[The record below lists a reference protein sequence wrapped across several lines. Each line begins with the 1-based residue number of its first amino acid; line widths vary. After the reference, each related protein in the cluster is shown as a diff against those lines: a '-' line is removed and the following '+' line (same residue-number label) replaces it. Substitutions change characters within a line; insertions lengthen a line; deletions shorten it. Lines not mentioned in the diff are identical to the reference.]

1 MNIRKLA
8 LALLVVMVM
17 ACSAAFGQTL
27 ATSQVTGTVTDASGA
42 VVPDATVQL
51 VQTDT
56 GDVHTAKSNATGVY
70 IVPNLPVGP
79 YRLQVAAQGFSTYVQ
94 NGIVLEISTNPVINV
109 KLAVGNVTEQVV
121 VESSALMVET
131 QSNGVGQVIDQKQVV
146 DLPLNGRDPTQLIA
160 LAGATTSAPGGDLN
174 SNKNFPTIT
183 IAVAGGLPNGV
194 AYILDGGSHN
204 DPFNNLNL
212 PLPFPDALQEF
223 KVETNSLPAQ
233 YGDHASA
240 AVNAVTKSGG
250 NKFHG
255 DLFEFVRNYAFNA
268 APFFSYSNVTGRKT
282 QDSLKRN
289 QFGGTLGGPIKHD
302 KLFFFAGYQDSIIR
316 QNPSGTYTQ
325 VPTEAMLH
333 GDFSAITSAAC
344 RANGKALT
352 LPAPTASS
360 PIGFTTVNGVPN
372 QINPSNFSAQ
382 ALKALQY
389 IPIAASPGYS
399 TTSGLHDLP
408 DVTPSAS
415 SLTGNCG
422 YVSVSVPANSTTQ
435 EGLGKIDYNISEK
448 NRLFGRYFI
457 GVYNLPIP
465 AVAGNALASNAVSQ
479 YNRDH
484 SLTIGETYSFTPNL
498 INAVRLTGK
507 RTLGLRT
514 VAPFFDPSILG
525 INAFNRIPG
534 FMGLSVT
541 NGFSLGG
548 GATNPGYFNSTSEQ
562 FTDDV
567 SWIHG
572 SHQFLFGVSYIY
584 ALMDTVNNRP
594 ANGTYSF
601 DGTAYGGGTG
611 NVGYADFLLGTLDS
625 FSQGNPDLEN
635 DGQSYFAL
643 YAQDSWK
650 PSHRLTVNYGLR
662 WEPYTPEHNSNDH
675 VENFNMNNFNAGI
688 KSKVFSNAPAGM
700 TFDGDPGY
708 PGNHYTYGNY
718 GIVEP
723 RVGLILD
730 PTGDGKMSIRA
741 GYGIFYDSPQ
751 MFFNTRYSNSPPYG
765 TTVSLTGPLPFNN
778 PWATYAGGNPF
789 PALNNAYP
797 AVPFPTFGIYV
808 NSPLH
813 IKPMYLQQWNMS
825 VQRQFGSWLL
835 GATYLGNTT
844 KHLPTSFEANPAV
857 YIPGTNTGV
866 PGACGSVM
874 TTTATGLPKTGAL
887 CSSTANTNFRRL
899 LYQANPSQGQYYATI
914 GQYDDGG
921 VANYNGA
928 LVSVQHRGTTFDVVA
943 NYTWAHC
950 LSEAETTELTGP
962 SYVIP
967 PAYNPRGKDYSYA
980 NCDSDRRNV
989 ANISFVARSPN
1000 YGERFTRML
1009 VGGWQL
1015 STILTATSGGWGTA
1029 TTGSDTALSGI
1040 GNQISNIVANPYG
1053 ARTRFGA
1060 NSYLVNTSFAAPAA
1074 GTYSLQRPLSLRGPA
1089 SYELDMGLARNFK
1102 VPRRETDQV
1111 QFRWEVFNVPNEAI
1125 FRGIP
1130 AGSVTGSNFGTFT
1143 QGNAGDPRIMQLA
1156 LKYLF

>member
-1 MNIRKLA
+1 MRTVKLTVA
-8 LALLVVMVM
+8 LALLLMFG
-17 ACSAAFGQTL
+17 AATSEGQTL
-27 ATSQVTGTVTDASGA
+27 ATSQISGA
-42 VVPDATVQL
+42 VTDPTGAVIPAATVQL
-51 VQTDT
+51 TQTDT
-56 GDVHTAKSNATGVY
+56 GDTHAAKSNEAGIYT
-70 IVPNLPVGP
+70 IPNLPVGP
-79 YRLQVAAQGFSTYVQ
+79 YRLQVTASGFSTYVQ

-109 KLAVGNVTEQVV
+109 KMAIGNVSEQVV

-160 LAGATTSAPGGDLN
+160 LAGATTTAPSGDLN

-240 AVNAVTKSGG
+240 AVNAITKSGG
-250 NKFHG
+250 NSFHG

-268 APFFSYSNVTGRKT
+268 APFFAYNSATGAKPT
-282 QDSLKRN
+282 DTLKRN
-289 QFGGTLGGPIKHD
+289 QFGGTIGGPIKRD
-302 KLFFFAGYQDSIIR
+302 KVFFFAGYQDNINR
-316 QNPSGTYTQ
+316 QNPSGNFVQ

-333 GDFSAITSAAC
+333 GDFTGINAAGPSGCRNSAVALPSPFV
-344 RANGKALT
+344 ANKVNPSMFSSQALT
-352 LPAPTASS
+352 
-360 PIGFTTVNGVPN
+360 
-372 QINPSNFSAQ
+372 
-382 ALKALQY
+382 ALKD

-399 TTSGLHDLP
+399 TTPGLTDVA
-408 DVTPSAS
+408 DVTASAS
-415 SLTGNCG
+415 SFKGNCG
-422 YVSVSVPANSTTQ
+422 YISVTIPSNFTTQ
-435 EGLGKIDYNISEK
+435 EGLGRVDYNISEK
-448 NRLFGRYFI
+448 NRLFARYFI
-457 GVYNLPIP
+457 GVYNAPVP
-465 AVAGNALASNAVSQ
+465 QVSGNALASNAVSQ

-514 VAPFFDPSILG
+514 VAPFFDPSTLG
-525 INAFNRIPG
+525 ISAYNRIPG

-567 SWIHG
+567 SWIRG

-594 ANGTYSF
+594 ANGTYTF

-611 NVGYADFLLGTLDS
+611 QIGYADFLLGTIDS

-635 DGQSYFAL
+635 DGQTYFAL

-650 PSHRLTVNYGLR
+650 PSRRLTVNYGLR

-675 VENFNMNNFNAGI
+675 VENFSMANFNAGL
-688 KSKVFSNAPAGM
+688 KSKVYVNAPAGM

-708 PGNHYTYGNY
+708 PGNHYTYGNH
-718 GIVEP
+718 GLVEP
-723 RVGLILD
+723 RIGLILD
-730 PTGDGKMSIRA
+730 PMGDGKMSVRA
-741 GYGIFYDSPQ
+741 GYGIFFDSPQ

-765 TTVSLTGPLPFNN
+765 TTVSLTGPLPFSN
-778 PWATYAGGNPF
+778 PWSTYAGGNPF

-797 AVPFPTFGIYV
+797 TVPFPTFGVYV

-813 IKPMYLQQWNMS
+813 ISPMYMQQWNLS
-825 VQRQFGSWLL
+825 VQRQFGAWLL

-844 KHLPTSFEANPAV
+844 KHLPTSYEANPAT
-857 YIPGTNTGV
+857 YIPGISTGV
-866 PGACGSVM
+866 AGSCGSVM
-874 TTTATGLPKTGAL
+874 TTTATGLPKAGTA
-887 CSSTANTNFRRL
+887 CSNTSNTNFRRL

-921 VANYNGA
+921 IANYNGA
-928 LVSVQHRGTTFDVVA
+928 LISVQHRGSSFDIVA
-943 NYTWAHC
+943 NYTYAHC

-967 PAYNPRGKDYSYA
+967 PSYNPLGKNYSYS

-989 ANISFVARSPN
+989 ANISFVARSPKFSGRLLETLAGN
-1000 YGERFTRML
+1000 
-1009 VGGWQL
+1009 WQL
-1015 STILTATSGGWGTA
+1015 STIMTATSGGFGTV
-1029 TTGSDTALSGI
+1029 TTGVDNALSGI
-1040 GNQISNIVANPYG
+1040 GNQIANRVGNPYG
-1053 ARTRFGA
+1053 TRTRFGA
-1060 NSYLVNTSFAAPAA
+1060 NGYLTSSAFAAPPT
-1074 GTYSLQRPLSLRGPA
+1074 GTYSLQAPLSIHGPA
-1089 SYELDMGLARNFK
+1089 SYELDMGVARSFK
-1102 VPRRETDQV
+1102 VPRRENDQV

-1125 FRGIP
+1125 FTGAATGAVTSSTFGNFTSTT
-1130 AGSVTGSNFGTFT
+1130 AGN
-1143 QGNAGDPRIMQLA
+1143 PRIMQGA
-1156 LKYLF
+1156 LKYIF

>member
-1 MNIRKLA
+1 MNIRKLVATVVGA
-8 LALLVVMVM
+8 LALTC
-17 ACSAAFGQTL
+17 ATGFGQTL
-27 ATSQVTGTVTDASGA
+27 ATSQVTGSVTDASGA
-42 VVPDATVQL
+42 VVPSAIVQMT
-51 VQTDT
+51 QIDT
-56 GDVHTAKSNATGVY
+56 GDVHTTKSNASGTY
-70 IVPNLPVGP
+70 IVPDLAVGP
-79 YRLQVAAQGFSTYVQ
+79 YRLQVTAQGFSTYVQ

-109 KLAVGNVTEQVV
+109 KLAVGNVTQQVV

-160 LAGATTSAPGGDLN
+160 LAGATTTAPSGDLN

-268 APFFSYSNVTGRKT
+268 APFFSYNSVNGTKT
-282 QDSLKRN
+282 RDSLKRN

-302 KLFFFAGYQDSIIR
+302 KLFFFGGYQDTINR
-316 QNPSGTYTQ
+316 QNPSGNFVQ

-333 GDFSAITSAAC
+333 GDFSVINSPAC
-344 RANGKALT
+344 GRTTPLT
-352 LPAPTASS
+352 LPAPFA
-360 PIGFTTVNGVPN
+360 TVRGVPY
-372 QINPSNFSAQ
+372 QVNPSLFSSQ
-382 ALKALQY
+382 ALTALKY

-399 TTSGLHDLP
+399 TTSGLNDVP
-408 DVTPSAS
+408 DVTPSANS
-415 SLTGNCG
+415 KLSGNCG

-448 NRLFGRYFI
+448 NRVFGRYFLGI
-457 GVYNLPIP
+457 YNAPVP
-465 AVAGNALASNAVSQ
+465 QVTGNALASNAVSQ

-484 SLTIGETYSFTPNL
+484 SLTIGQTYSFTPNI

-507 RTLGLRT
+507 RTLGLRS

-525 INAFNRIPG
+525 INAYNRIPG

-567 SWIHG
+567 SWITG

-601 DGTAYGGGTG
+601 DGSVYGGGQG
-611 NVGYADFLLGTLDS
+611 QIGYADFLLGTLS
-625 FSQGNPDLEN
+625 GSSAFSQGNPDLEN
-635 DGQSYFAL
+635 DGQTYFAL

-650 PSHRLTVNYGLR
+650 ASRRVSVNYGLR
-662 WEPYTPEHNSNDH
+662 WEPYTPEHNSNGH
-675 VENFNMNNFNAGI
+675 VENFSMANFNAGI
-688 KSKVFSNAPAGM
+688 KSTVFTNAPAGM
-700 TFDGDPGY
+700 TFQGDPGY

-718 GIVEP
+718 GLLEP
-723 RVGLILD
+723 RIGIIVD
-730 PTGDGKMSIRA
+730 PTGDGKMSLRA
-741 GYGIFYDSPQ
+741 GYGIFFDSPQ

-765 TTVSLTGPLPFNN
+765 TTISLSGPLPFAN

-797 AVPFPTFGIYV
+797 TVPFPTFGVYV

-813 IKPMYLQQWNMS
+813 IKPMYLQQWNLS
-825 VQRQFGSWLL
+825 LQRQVGSWLL

-844 KHLPTSFEANPAV
+844 KHLPTSYEANPAI
-857 YIPGTNTGV
+857 YIAGNSTGV
-866 PGACGSVM
+866 AGSCGPAI
-874 TTTATGLPKTGAL
+874 TNTATGLPKAGSP
-887 CSSTANTNFRRL
+887 CSSTSNTNFRRL

-928 LVSVQHRGTTFDVVA
+928 LVSVQHRGANFDVVA
-943 NYTWAHC
+943 NYTYAHC

-962 SYVIP
+962 SYPIP
-967 PAYNPRGKDYSYA
+967 PATNPRGKDFSYS

-989 ANISFVARSPN
+989 ANASFIARSPHFT
-1000 YGERFTRML
+1000 ERYTRL
-1009 VGGWQL
+1009 LAGGWQL
-1015 STILTATSGGWGTA
+1015 STILTATSGGFGTVS
-1029 TTGSDTALSGI
+1029 TGTDVALSGI
-1040 GNQISNIVANPYG
+1040 GTQMAHRIGNPYNST
-1053 ARTRFGA
+1053 ASRFG
-1060 NSYLVNTSFAAPAA
+1060 STGYLTVSAYQPAA
-1074 GTYSLQRPLSLRGPA
+1074 TMTPGTYAPDRPLTIRGRA
-1089 SYELDMGLARNFK
+1089 SYELDMGIARNFR
-1102 VPRRETDQV
+1102 VPRTESNEV

-1125 FRGIP
+1125 F
-1130 AGSVTGSNFGTFT
+1130 TGTGAAALNSTSFGNFTAT
-1143 QGNAGDPRIMQLA
+1143 GNPRIMQLA